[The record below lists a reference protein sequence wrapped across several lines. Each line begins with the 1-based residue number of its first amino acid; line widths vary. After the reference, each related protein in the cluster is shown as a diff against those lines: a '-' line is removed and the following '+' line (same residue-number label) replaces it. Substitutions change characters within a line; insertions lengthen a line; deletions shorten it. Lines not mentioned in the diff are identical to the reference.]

1 MAAALRCAV
10 YTRKSSEEGLEQD
23 YNSLHA
29 QRDACEA
36 YVRSQAGEGWN
47 LITTAYDDGGF
58 SGGSLERPGLKRLL
72 TDIAAGRIDVV
83 VVYKVDRLTRSLADF
98 AKIVET
104 FDARGVSFVSVTQ
117 SFNTTTSMGRL
128 TLNMLLSFAQFERE
142 VTGERIRDK
151 IAASKA
157 KGMWMGGMLP
167 LGYDPNGRTLAINE
181 AEAELVRRIFERYLA
196 VRSVKALVAELA
208 ADGIRSKV
216 WTTRSGKVMGGV
228 VMGRGA
234 MLHILQSRLYLGEI
248 VHKGVVHAGL
258 HPALVSS
265 ETFAAV
271 QAKLARNAVI
281 KRERGGGAMSGVLK
295 GILFDADGGA
305 MSPSFGYGRG
315 GRLYR
320 YYIAMG
326 LQVGRQQVRDDDII
340 RRVSAPAVEQFLVD
354 ELQRL
359 RSGNAIGLGS
369 LGEVLHRVEIR
380 AQTVHLVVDRRA
392 LFGDE
397 HPEVALVDLRRRL
410 GEHEQAVVEPE
421 DRIRIVLARR
431 LQLRGGRTT
440 ISGGANPP
448 RAKIN
453 VGIINALRRAHQDLN
468 SLNASPLLP
477 PEQLKEAAA
486 PATQHDRQLSRLAF
500 LAPDLQRD
508 ILEGRQPHGLDLRSM
523 LKSEMPLAW
532 ADQKGWLQSI
542 ARA

>member
-1 MAAALRCAV
+1 
-10 YTRKSSEEGLEQD
+10 
-23 YNSLHA
+23 
-29 QRDACEA
+29 
-36 YVRSQAGEGWN
+36 
-47 LITTAYDDGGF
+47 
-58 SGGSLERPGLKRLL
+58 LL
-72 TDIAAGRIDVV
+72 ADIAAGRIDVV

-181 AEAELVRRIFERYLA
+181 AEAERVRRIFERYLA

-208 ADGIRSKV
+208 ADGVRSKV
-216 WTTRSGKVMGGV
+216 WTTRSGKAMGGV
-228 VMGRGA
+228 MMGRGA
-234 MLHILQSRLYLGEI
+234 LLHILRSRLYLGEI
-248 VHKGVVHAGL
+248 VHKGVAHAGL
-258 HPALVSS
+258 HPALVSA
-265 ETFAAV
+265 ETFATV
-271 QAKLARNAVI
+271 QAKLARNAVA
-281 KRERGGGAMSGVLK
+281 RRGRGGGATSGILK
-295 GILFDADGGA
+295 GILFDAVGGA

-315 GRLYR
+315 GRVYR
-320 YYIAMG
+320 YYISMS
-326 LQVGRQQVRDDDII
+326 LQVGREEARDDDII

-359 RSGNAIGLGS
+359 SGGRPIGLGK
-369 LGEVLHRVEIR
+369 LRDVLNRVEIR
-380 AQTVHLVVDRRA
+380 TQAVHLVADRRT
-392 LFGDE
+392 LLGDE
-397 HPEVALVDLRRRL
+397 HPELALVDLRRRL
-410 GEHEQAVVEPE
+410 EAREQAVLEPE

-440 ISGGANPP
+440 ISGGADQP

-453 VGIINALRRAHQDLN
+453 VGIVNGLKRAHHDLTA
-468 SLNASPLLP
+468 LNASPLLTP
-477 PEQLKEAAA
+477 DQVKEAAA
-486 PATQHDRQLSRLAF
+486 PATQYDRQLSHLAF
-500 LAPDLQRD
+500 LAPDIQRA
-508 ILEGRQPHGLDLRSM
+508 ILVGRQPRALQLRAM

-532 ADQKGWLQSI
+532 TDQKAWLETI